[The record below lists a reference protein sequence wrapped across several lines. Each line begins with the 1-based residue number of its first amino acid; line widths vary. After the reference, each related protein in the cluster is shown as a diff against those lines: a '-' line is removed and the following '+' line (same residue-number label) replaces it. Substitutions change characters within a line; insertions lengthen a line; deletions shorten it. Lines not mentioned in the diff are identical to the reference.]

1 LTSNIVAITGGTG
14 FIGSVITKKLLA
26 QGYNVRSLVRPH
38 HKIRSEHPKLHLV
51 LGSLEDITSL
61 SELVKDA
68 STIIHCAGA
77 VRGLRKADFFRTNVD
92 GLKNIVHAIQTNSPN
107 ANLVQLSSLAAREPQ
122 HSYYSASKKA
132 GETLLSS
139 ISNVT
144 WTIFRPP
151 AVYGPGDK
159 EILPLLQIAKNGFA
173 PVFGS
178 RQARFS
184 LLYAE
189 DLANAVVNAINDEH
203 YANKIFELDDG
214 MPGGYSWVTISAII
228 SDVYGKKVLQVP
240 IPKTLLQILAVSNM
254 LISRLT
260 KHNPMLTLGKVRELT
275 HPNWVCDTKI
285 IWSDTNWRPQVT
297 LQKGL
302 LEVFK

>member
-1 LTSNIVAITGGTG
+1 MTSNIVAITGGTG
-14 FIGSVITKKLLA
+14 FIGSVITKKLLS
-26 QGYNVRSLVRPH
+26 QGYSVRSLVRAH
-38 HKIRSEHPKLHLV
+38 HKGCSEQPNLHV
-51 LGSLEDITSL
+51 VPGSLEDLNSL
-61 SELVKDA
+61 HELVKGT
-68 STIIHCAGA
+68 STVIHCAGA
-77 VRGLRKADFFRTNVD
+77 VRGLSNSDFFTINVD
-92 GLKNIVHAIQTNSPN
+92 GLKNLVHAIQNNFPN
-107 ANLVQLSSLAAREPQ
+107 ANLVHLSSLAAREPQ
-122 HSYYSASKKA
+122 LSHYSASKKE

-139 ISNVT
+139 IDNLT

-159 EILPLLQIAKNGFA
+159 EVLPLLELAKNGFA

-178 RQARFS
+178 HEARFS

-203 YANKIFELDDG
+203 YANKVFELDDG
-214 MPGGYSWVTISAII
+214 VPGGYSWAKISSII
-228 SDVYGKKVLQVP
+228 RDVYGKKVLQVP
-240 IPKTLLQILAVSNM
+240 VPKTLIQTLAVSNM

-260 KHNPMLTLGKVRELT
+260 KRNPMLTLGKVRELT
-275 HPNWVCDTKI
+275 HPDWVCDTKI
-285 IWSDTNWRPQVT
+285 IWSDTSWRPQIT